1 MNSGD
6 ERILDSFRYIRP
18 SKGNLYSR
26 LIDLCASRIDLS
38 HTIDDLF
45 STDGEPAKDPFFAVR
60 LRGDRPN
67 GPAAAFRYEPDGIV
81 LEKMPL
87 ARLVEYS
94 CDFLSRYNEKVQDR
108 NRNVTAYSYVE
119 YDRILFPLV
128 LSAIIAGYSTSSMTG
143 VSISYHLG
151 VFSLSFRNRLGPS
164 MSSSEFVAA
173 MVKDPMFRLLCSE
186 IGAVDKDG
194 FARAFSDEKVSFGH
208 EHGGDFATIQYAKPY
223 DSKEAAL
230 KDRVQFFIQWTG
242 KASRKEISEYFQK
255 SDRLIN
261 YVLKDLVAEGKI
273 RRIGELHDPTA
284 KYTVE

>member
-1 MNSGD
+1 MNPGD
-6 ERILDSFRYIRP
+6 ERILGSFRYIRP
-18 SKGNLYSR
+18 SEGDLYNR
-26 LIDLCASRIDLS
+26 LMDLCGSRSYLS
-38 HTIDDLF
+38 HTINDLF
-45 STDGEPAKDPFFAVR
+45 SSDGEPAKDPFFAVR

-81 LEKMPL
+81 LERMPL

-94 CDFLSRYNEKVQDR
+94 CDFLSLYNEKVQDR

-119 YDRILFPLV
+119 YDRILFPFV
-128 LSAIIAGYSTSSMTG
+128 LSAIVAGYSASSMAG

-151 VFSLSFRNRLGPS
+151 VFSFSFRNRFGPS
-164 MSSSEFVAA
+164 MSSSEFVDA
-173 MVKDPMFRLLCSE
+173 MFNDPTFKLLCFE

-208 EHGGDFATIQYAKPY
+208 EHEGDFVTIQYAKPY

-230 KDRVQFFIQWTG
+230 KDRVQFFIEWTG

-261 YVLKDLVAEGKI
+261 YVLKELISEGKI

-284 KYTVE
+284 KYTVR

>member
-1 MNSGD
+1 MNPGD
-6 ERILDSFRYIRP
+6 ERILGSFRYIRP
-18 SKGNLYSR
+18 PKGNLYDR
-26 LIDLCASRIDLS
+26 LIDLCHSRTDLS
-38 HTIDDLF
+38 PMIDDLF
-45 STDGEPAKDPFFAVR
+45 SSDGEPARDPFFVVR

-94 CDFLSRYNEKVQDR
+94 CDFLSLYNEKVQDR

-119 YDRILFPLV
+119 YDRILLPLV
-128 LSAIIAGYSTSSMTG
+128 LSAIVAGYSPSSMAG

-151 VFSLSFRNRLGPS
+151 VFSFSFRNRLGSS

-173 MVKDPMFRLLCSE
+173 MFNDPAFGLLCSE
-186 IGAVDKDG
+186 IGAVNKDG
-194 FARAFSDEKVSFGH
+194 FARAFSDEKVSLGH
-208 EHGGDFATIQYAKPY
+208 EHGGDFVTIQYIKSY

-230 KDRVQFFIQWTG
+230 KDRVQSFIEWTG

-261 YVLKDLVAEGKI
+261 YVLKELISEGKI
-273 RRIGELHDPTA
+273 RRIGELHDPKA
-284 KYTVE
+284 KYTVK

>member
-1 MNSGD
+1 MNPGD
-6 ERILDSFRYIRP
+6 ERILGSFRYIRP
-18 SKGNLYSR
+18 PEGNLYNR
-26 LIDLCASRIDLS
+26 LLNLCDIRPDLS

-45 STDGEPAKDPFFAVR
+45 SSDGEPAKDPFFTVR

-87 ARLVEYS
+87 VRLVEYS
-94 CDFLSRYNEKVQDR
+94 CDFLSLYNEKAQNR
-108 NRNVTAYSYVE
+108 NRNVTAYSYIE
-119 YDRILFPLV
+119 YDRILLPFV
-128 LSAIIAGYSTSSMTG
+128 FSAIVAGYSASSMAG

-151 VFSLSFRNRLGPS
+151 VFSFSFRNRFGPS
-164 MSSSEFVAA
+164 MASSEFVAA
-173 MVKDPMFRLLCSE
+173 MFDDPAFKLLCSE

-194 FARAFSDEKVSFGH
+194 FSRAFSDEKVSFGH
-208 EHGGDFATIQYAKPY
+208 EYGGDFVTVQYTKPY

-230 KDRVQFFIQWTG
+230 KDRVQFFIEWTG

-261 YVLKDLVAEGKI
+261 YVLKELISEGKI

-284 KYTVE
+284 KYTVR